1 MRRGYADTRL
11 GQMHYT
17 TWGKAPDPAVVLL
30 PQSANSAAMFA
41 DLASDLQ
48 ADFHVVAIEYPGSG
62 WSDPMPGELSFGD
75 IAASFID
82 VLDQLGLGRCTLYG
96 HHTGNKI
103 AAAMAAAYPDRVNN
117 LIFVGQSHS
126 IVASNA
132 QRSGTVGKLR
142 RKLLESEDNR
152 EAALVQWADLFS
164 RINAKWWNE
173 KVVRDIGNDTRRAF
187 VARKV
192 ADELLS
198 AMSMPPLYRA
208 NFAHDLEHDLR
219 NVQAPTL
226 IIEIATASED
236 AAIGRQGQHLQ
247 RIMKRATVAVL
258 EEPDGPANTMEHR
271 AADLARLVR
280 EYLKAGP
287 GETTFR

>member
-1 MRRGYADTRL
+1 M

-17 TWGKAPDPAVVLL
+17 TWGEASKPALVLC

-41 DLASDLQ
+41 GLAADLE
-48 ADFHVVAIEYPGSG
+48 ADYYLVCIEYPGSG
-62 WSDPMPGELSFGD
+62 WSDPLPGETSFAD
-75 IAASFID
+75 LAATFVEVAD
-82 VLDQLGLGRCTLYG
+82 RLGIQRFCVYG

-103 AAAMAAAYPDRVNN
+103 AAAIAACYPDRVSH

-132 QRSGTVGKLR
+132 HRSGTVGKLR
-142 RKLLESEDNR
+142 RKLLESSDAR
-152 EAALVQWADLFS
+152 EAALVQWADLFG
-164 RINAKWWNE
+164 RINSKWWDE
-173 KVVRDIGNDTRRAF
+173 KVVRDIASDARRAF

-208 NFAHDLEHDLR
+208 NFAHDLERDLR

-226 IIEIATASED
+226 VIEIVTAHED
-236 AAIGRQGQHLQ
+236 AAVGRQGDALKQLMQ
-247 RIMKRATVAVL
+247 RATVAIL

-280 EYLKAGP
+280 DYLGRNA
-287 GETTFR
+287 

>member
-1 MRRGYADTRL
+1 
-11 GQMHYT
+11 MHYT
-17 TWGKAPDPAVVLL
+17 TWGKATNPVVVLL

-41 DLASDLQ
+41 DLAQGLQ

-62 WSDPMPGELSFGD
+62 WSDPIPGEVTFGD

-82 VLDQLGLGRCTLYG
+82 VLDQLALHRCTLYG

-103 AAAMAAAYPDRVNN
+103 AAAMAAAYPDRVSH

-173 KVVRDIGNDTRRAF
+173 KVVRDIGNDARRAF

-208 NFAHDLEHDLR
+208 NFAHDLERDLR
-219 NVQAPTL
+219 NVEAPTL
-226 IIEIATASED
+226 VIEIVTAHED
-236 AAIGRQGQHLQ
+236 ATVGRQGDILKQ
-247 RIMKRATVAVL
+247 IVKRATVAVL

-280 EYLKAGP
+280 EYLTTAP
-287 GETTFR
+287 RETTFH